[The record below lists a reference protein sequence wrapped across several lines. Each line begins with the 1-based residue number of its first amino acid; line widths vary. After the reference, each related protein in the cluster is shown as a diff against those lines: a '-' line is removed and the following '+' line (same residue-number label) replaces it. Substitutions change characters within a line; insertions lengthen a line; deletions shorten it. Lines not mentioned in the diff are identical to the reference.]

1 MRLRTGG
8 LKMIDFK
15 KQLSELLTQYI
26 ADVDSDEIYSMIELP
41 PNSEMGDFAFPC
53 FKLAKTLRKAP
64 QMIASE
70 LIQNIKLPEGF
81 DNVKSE
87 GAYINFFVDRKFY
100 INEIVKEVLHQGP
113 KYGSQ
118 SIGNGKT
125 VCIDFSAPNIAKPF
139 HVGHL
144 RSTVIGNALYRINQF
159 LGYECIG
166 INHLGDWGT
175 QFGKVIVAYKNW
187 GVKEEIEKEPIST
200 LLNLY
205 VRFHDEAESRPE
217 LEDEARGWFVK
228 MEQGNEEA
236 LELWRWFSTE
246 TINELKKIYSLLGVT
261 FDHYT
266 GESFYNDKI
275 GGVLSELKDKNLL
288 EESEGATIVN
298 LEQYSMPPCLVQKK
312 DGSTLYATRDI
323 AAALYRKS
331 NYDFHKCIY
340 VTDYSQNLHFS
351 QWFKV
356 IELMGHDWAKDL
368 VHVPFGRVTHEGRR
382 IQTRKGTIV
391 LLEEVLTGA
400 IDRIKEIVEEKN
412 PNIANKEEIAKS
424 VGVGAV
430 IFNDLSNNRIKDISF
445 SWDTAFSFEGE
456 TGPYVQYTHARAC
469 SVLRKAN
476 IEVDSSI
483 DTSLIKDDI
492 TLEVIKN
499 IQQFPVIIVDAQR
512 KNEPSIIT
520 RHIIDLAQA
529 FNRFYNEHQIL
540 VEDENL
546 KKARVVVVAAARQ
559 VLEIGLNLLGID
571 APKEM

>member
-1 MRLRTGG
+1 
-8 LKMIDFK
+8 MIDFK
-15 KQLSELLTQYI
+15 EQLSVLLKEYI
-26 ADVDSDEIYSMIELP
+26 ADMDSSEIYSMIEIP
-41 PNSEMGDFAFPC
+41 PNSAMGDFAFPC

-64 QMIASE
+64 QMIATE
-70 LIQNIKLPEGF
+70 LVESIKLPEGF
-81 DNVKSE
+81 ENVKNE
-87 GAYINFFVDRKFY
+87 GAYLNFFVDRQFY
-100 INEIVKEVLHQGP
+100 INEVIKEVIELGP
-113 KYGSQ
+113 KFGSK
-118 SIGNGKT
+118 STGNGKT
-125 VCIDFSAPNIAKPF
+125 ICIDYSAPNIAKPF

-144 RSTVIGNALYRINQF
+144 RSTVIGNALYRINEF
-159 LGYECIG
+159 LGYKCVG

-187 GVKEEIEKEPIST
+187 GVKEEIEREPIST

-205 VRFHDEAESRPE
+205 VKFHDEAEIRPE

-228 MEQGNEEA
+228 MEQGAEEA
-236 LELWRWFSTE
+236 LELWRWFSSE
-246 TINELKKIYSLLGVT
+246 TIKELKKIYRLLGVT
-261 FDHYT
+261 FDYYT

-275 GGVLSELKDKNLL
+275 EGVLSELREKELL
-288 EESEGATIVN
+288 KESEGATIID

-323 AAALYRKS
+323 AAALYRKA
-331 NYDFHKCIY
+331 NFDFDKCIY

-356 IELMGHDWAKDL
+356 IELMGHSWAKDL
-368 VHVPFGRVTHEGRR
+368 IHVPFGRVTHEGRR
-382 IQTRKGTIV
+382 IQTRKGTVV

-400 IDRIKEIVEEKN
+400 IDRVREIVEEKN
-412 PNIANKEEIAKS
+412 PNLNNKEEIAKS

-476 IEVDSSI
+476 LEI
-483 DTSLIKDDI
+483 DIDVNMSLLKDDI

-499 IQQFPVIIVDAQR
+499 IQQFPEVIVDAQR

-540 VEDENL
+540 VEDQEL
-546 KKARVVVVAAARQ
+546 KKARVLVVATARQ
-559 VLEIGLNLLGID
+559 VIEIGLNLLGIV
-571 APKEM
+571 APEEM